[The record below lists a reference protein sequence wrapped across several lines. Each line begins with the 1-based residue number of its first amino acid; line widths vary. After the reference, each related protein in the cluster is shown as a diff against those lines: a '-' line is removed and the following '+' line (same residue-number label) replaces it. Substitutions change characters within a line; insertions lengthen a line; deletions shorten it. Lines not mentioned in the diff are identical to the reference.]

1 VRPVEKAVF
10 PESWEKGW
18 NFMADAAAKPL
29 AIVTGASTGI
39 GYELAKECA
48 RNGFNLIVAA
58 DEPAINDAAKEFS
71 QLGADVDAIEADLA
85 TLEGVDEVYAA
96 VRGQP
101 VDALLA
107 NAGRGLGKGFLDQD
121 FDDVRHVID
130 TNVTGT
136 LYLLQKV
143 GRDMRAR
150 GQGRILVTGSIAGFM
165 PGTYQ
170 AVYNGTKA
178 MLDSFSFAL
187 RHELR
192 DTGVTVTCLMPG
204 PTETEFFERADMLD
218 TKVGQ
223 SKKDDP
229 ADVAK
234 IGFNAMMKGEGDVV
248 SGWKNKLQSAIATV
262 TPSGVMAEMHR
273 RMAEPGTDKK

>member
-1 VRPVEKAVF
+1 
-10 PESWEKGW
+10 
-18 NFMADAAAKPL
+18 MADAAAKPL

-48 RNGFNLIVAA
+48 KNGFNLIVAA
-58 DEPAINDAAKEFS
+58 DEPAIDKAAKEFS
-71 QLGADVDAIEADLA
+71 QLGADVDAVRADLA

-96 VRGQP
+96 IRGRP

-136 LYLLQKV
+136 LYLLHKV

-150 GQGRILVTGSIAGFM
+150 GKGHILITGSIAGFM

-187 RHELR
+187 RHELN
-192 DTGVTVTCLMPG
+192 DSGVTVTCLMPG
-204 PTETEFFERADMLD
+204 PTDTEFFARADMLD

-223 SKKDDP
+223 AKKDDP
-229 ADVAK
+229 AEVAR
-234 IGFNAMMKGEGDVV
+234 IGFDAMMKGQGDVV
-248 SGWKNKLQSAIATV
+248 SGWKNKLQTAIATV
-262 TPSGVMAEMHR
+262 TPSGVLAEMHR
-273 RMAEPGTDKK
+273 GMAEPGSGKK